1 LGREGEN
8 GNSIM
13 AKLYNISEWNEQ
25 SWWNTGGT
33 RNKKIY
39 FNPEDGELYYF
50 KQSFKKGQ
58 RDYKHEFWSEI
69 IAYEVGEHLGFDI
82 LPYHIAIRGNVVGCI
97 SKSMINQASEE
108 LVEGGKYLQ
117 AFDNTFKPENIKLR
131 NQYNFDL
138 IVKALAAFK
147 KEKHLK
153 ELAETIVF
161 DALIGNSDRHQENWA
176 IINVH
181 TIISEGISQIQKEI
195 ESGEI
200 DSMPNWLKKLIKV
213 AYTVKG
219 KIRPELQAARLMLPK
234 QTRFSPIYD
243 SGCSFGR
250 ELDDQRVKL
259 MLTKEDEI
267 QKYVAKGQAE
277 IHWES
282 NKISHFELVT
292 KLLESDGIKDF
303 IIAPLKRIAEL
314 FNQNKIE
321 QIVLNVDKEMIELG
335 NINVLPNE
343 RKEMVLKL
351 LTLRFNKLNEIYLQY
366 K

>member
-1 LGREGEN
+1 MGRESEL
-8 GNSIM
+8 M

-33 RNKKIY
+33 RDKKIY
-39 FNPEDGELYYF
+39 LNPEDGELYYF

-58 RDYKHEFWSEI
+58 RDYRHEFWSEI
-69 IAYEVGEHLGFDI
+69 IASEIGEHLGFDI

-97 SKSMINQASEE
+97 SKSMIDQASEE
-108 LVEGGKYLQ
+108 LMEGGKYLQ

-138 IVKALAAFK
+138 ILNALIFFK

-181 TIISEGISQIQKEI
+181 TVMSEGITQIEKGIENGEI
-195 ESGEI
+195 EK
-200 DSMPNWLKKLIKV
+200 MPNWLRKIVKAI
-213 AYTVKG
+213 YTVKG

-234 QTRFSPIYD
+234 QTRFALIYD
-243 SGCSFGR
+243 NGCSFGR
-250 ELDDQRVKL
+250 ELDDERIKL
-259 MLTKEDEI
+259 MLTNEQEI
-267 QKYVAKGQAE
+267 QKYVAKGLAE
-277 IHWES
+277 IHWEN

-292 KLLESDGIKDF
+292 KLLEREGLKEFMMSC
-303 IIAPLKRIAEL
+303 LKRT
-314 FNQNKIE
+314 IE
-321 QIVLNVDKEMIELG
+321 HFVTKKVEEIVLKVDNDLIELG
-335 NINVLPNE
+335 NPNFLP
-343 RKEMVLKL
+343 KEGKELVLKL
-351 LTLRFNKLNEIYLQY
+351 LILRFNKLREIYFVC

>member
-1 LGREGEN
+1 
-8 GNSIM
+8 M
-13 AKLYNISEWNEQ
+13 AKLYNITEWSEQ

-33 RNKKIY
+33 RDKKIY
-39 FNPEDGELYYF
+39 LNPEDGELYYF

-69 IAYEVGEHLGFDI
+69 IASEVGQLLGFDI
-82 LPYHIAIRGNVVGCI
+82 LEYHIAIRGNVVGCI

-108 LVEGGKYLQ
+108 LIEGGKYLQ
-117 AFDNTFKPENIKLR
+117 AFDNTFKPEKVKHR

-138 IVKALAAFK
+138 ILKALISFK

-161 DALIGNSDRHQENWA
+161 DTLIGNSDRHQENWA

-181 TIISEGISQIQKEI
+181 TKISAGITQIQKDI

-200 DSMPNWLKKLIKV
+200 DSMPNWINKLIKV

-219 KIRPELQAARLMLPK
+219 KIRPEIQTARLMLPE
-234 QTRFSPIYD
+234 QTRFAPIYD

-250 ELDDQRVKL
+250 ELEDERVTQ
-259 MLTKEDEI
+259 MLNNEQEI
-267 QKYVAKGQAE
+267 QKYIAKGLAE

-282 NKISHFELVT
+282 NKITHFELVN
-292 KLLESDGIKDF
+292 KLLESEGLKDF
-303 IIAPLKRIAEL
+303 ILDSLKRITEK
-314 FNQNKIE
+314 FDPKKIE
-321 QIVLNVDKEMIELG
+321 KIVLNVDKEIIAFG
-335 NINVLPNE
+335 NSNILPKE
-343 RKEMVLKL
+343 RKELVLKL
-351 LTLRFNKLNEIYLQY
+351 LTLRLTKLREIYSQY

>member
-1 LGREGEN
+1 MGREGGSGN
-8 GNSIM
+8 GIM

-33 RNKKIY
+33 RDKKIY
-39 FNPEDGELYYF
+39 LNPEDGELYYF

-69 IAYEVGEHLGFDI
+69 IASEVGKLLGFDI
-82 LPYHIAIRGNVVGCI
+82 LAYHIAIRGNIVGCI

-108 LVEGGKYLQ
+108 LIEGGKYLQ

-138 IVKALAAFK
+138 IVNALISFK

-181 TIISEGISQIQKEI
+181 TIISEGITQIQKDI

-200 DSMPNWLKKLIKV
+200 DSMPNWIKKLIKV

-219 KIRPELQAARLMLPK
+219 KIRPELQTARLMLPK
-234 QTRFSPIYD
+234 QTRFAPIYD

-250 ELDDQRVKL
+250 ELDDERVKN
-259 MLTKEDEI
+259 MLNNEQEI
-267 QKYVAKGQAE
+267 QKYIAKGQAE

-282 NKISHFELVT
+282 NKVSHFELVN
-292 KLLESDGIKDF
+292 KLLESEGLKD
-303 IIAPLKRIAEL
+303 IVLDSLKRITEQ
-314 FNQNKIE
+314 FDPKKVE
-321 QIVLNVDKEMIELG
+321 QIVLYVDKELFDLG
-335 NINVLPNE
+335 NSNYLPKE
-343 RKEMVLKL
+343 RKELVLKL
-351 LTLRFNKLNEIYLQY
+351 LTLRLNKLKEIYSQY

>member
-1 LGREGEN
+1 MGREGGNRN
-8 GNSIM
+8 GLM
-13 AKLYNISEWNEQ
+13 AKLYKISEWNEQ

-33 RNKKIY
+33 RDKKIY
-39 FNPEDGELYYF
+39 LNPEDGELYYF

-69 IAYEVGEHLGFDI
+69 IASEVGELLGFDI
-82 LPYHIAIRGNVVGCI
+82 LAYHIAIRGNIVGCI

-108 LVEGGKYLQ
+108 LIEGGKYLQ

-138 IVKALAAFK
+138 IVNALISFK

-181 TIISEGISQIQKEI
+181 TMISEGITQIQKDI

-200 DSMPNWLKKLIKV
+200 DSMPNWINKLIKV

-219 KIRPELQAARLMLPK
+219 KIRPELQTARLMLPK
-234 QTRFSPIYD
+234 QTRFAPIYD

-250 ELDDQRVKL
+250 ELDDERVKN
-259 MLTKEDEI
+259 MLNNEQEI
-267 QKYVAKGQAE
+267 QKYIAKGQAE
-277 IHWES
+277 MHWES
-282 NKISHFELVT
+282 NKVSHFELVN
-292 KLLESDGIKDF
+292 KLLESEGLKD
-303 IIAPLKRIAEL
+303 IVLDSLKRITEQ
-314 FNQNKIE
+314 FDPKKVE
-321 QIVLNVDKEMIELG
+321 QIVLYVDKELFDLG
-335 NINVLPNE
+335 NSNYLPKE
-343 RKEMVLKL
+343 RKELVLKL
-351 LTLRFNKLNEIYLQY
+351 LTLRLNKLREIYSQY

>member
-1 LGREGEN
+1 
-8 GNSIM
+8 M
-13 AKLYNISEWNEQ
+13 AELFNISEWNEQ

-33 RNKKIY
+33 RDKKIY
-39 FNPEDGELYYF
+39 LNPQDGNLYYF

-69 IAYEVGEHLGFDI
+69 IASEVGELLGFDI

-108 LVEGGKYLQ
+108 LIEGGKYLQ

-138 IVKALAAFK
+138 ISNALISFK

-153 ELAETIVF
+153 ELVGTIVF

-181 TIISEGISQIQKEI
+181 TVISEGITKIQKNL

-200 DSMPNWLKKLIKV
+200 DSMPNWIKKLIKV

-219 KIRPELQAARLMLPK
+219 KIRPEIQTARLMLSK
-234 QTRFSPIYD
+234 RTRFAPIYD

-250 ELDDQRVKL
+250 ELDDERVTQ
-259 MLTKEDEI
+259 MLNNEQEI
-267 QKYVAKGQAE
+267 QKYIAKGLSE

-282 NKISHFELVT
+282 NKISHFELLN
-292 KLLESDGIKDF
+292 KLLEIDGLKDF
-303 IIAPLKRIAEL
+303 VLDFLKRITKQFDPEKV
-314 FNQNKIE
+314 Q
-321 QIVLNVDKEMIELG
+321 QIVLNIDKEIIDLG
-335 NINVLPNE
+335 NGNFLPKE
-343 RKEMVLKL
+343 RKELVLKL
-351 LTLRFNKLNEIYLQY
+351 LALRLNKLREIYAQY
-366 K
+366 E

>member
-1 LGREGEN
+1 
-8 GNSIM
+8 M

-33 RNKKIY
+33 RDKKIY
-39 FNPEDGELYYF
+39 LNPEDGELYYF

-69 IAYEVGEHLGFDI
+69 IASEVGELLGFDI
-82 LPYHIAIRGNVVGCI
+82 LAYHIAIRGNIVGCI

-108 LVEGGKYLQ
+108 LIEGGKYLQ

-138 IVKALAAFK
+138 IVNALISFK

-181 TIISEGISQIQKEI
+181 TMISEGITQIQKDI

-200 DSMPNWLKKLIKV
+200 DSMPNWINKLIKV

-219 KIRPELQAARLMLPK
+219 KIRPELQTARLMLPK
-234 QTRFSPIYD
+234 QTRFAPIYD

-250 ELDDQRVKL
+250 ELDDERLIQ
-259 MLTKEDEI
+259 MLNNEQEI
-267 QKYVAKGQAE
+267 QKYIDKGLAE

-282 NKISHFELVT
+282 DKISHFELVN
-292 KLLESDGIKDF
+292 KLLEREGLKDF
-303 IIAPLKRIAEL
+303 ILDSLKRITDQ
-314 FNQNKIE
+314 FDPKKIE
-321 QIVLNVDKEMIELG
+321 QIVLNVDKEIIALG
-335 NINVLPNE
+335 NSNILPKE
-343 RKEMVLKL
+343 RKELVLKL
-351 LTLRFNKLNEIYLQY
+351 LTLRLTKLREIYSQY